1 MAFITSLAFVS
12 ILLPHVATLVTALT
26 ILFQILAG
34 VSFTIVT
41 MFVSIVFITSLALV
55 CIFAPH
61 VATLVTALT
70 ILFQIFCGSSLTI
83 SITFVTKFVITVP
96 PFSCIF
102 APHSAIFSTPAAI
115 ACGIRVGSSF
125 ILFMIVVT
133 SLPAAVKI
141 LGSPVISP
149 VTMAAIICGMVA
161 IKSGTASMMPS
172 INAAIISPALS
183 IISGMPSTSAFMIAV
198 MISGS
203 ASISTGSAA
212 TSPCASPVSSCNA
225 AVISNGIFSISMV
238 TMFVTTVTIVGSNV
252 GNACAI
258 PCANSVIICT
268 PASKSCGN
276 IVSSVSMIVG
286 IICPIMLI
294 ISGSIPTSVLSKSC
308 TPLIKGGNNS
318 CITCGIYVASCST
331 ISPSPLTSLG
341 TVSITL
347 GAIFPTTVTILST
360 RLLVSCEKFA
370 SLSAIPATQLSHAEL
385 IELTEP
391 SIVVLASFAVVSVM
405 PISVCTT

>member
-1 MAFITSLAFVS
+1 M
-12 ILLPHVATLVTALT
+12 
-26 ILFQILAG
+26 
-34 VSFTIVT
+34 
-41 MFVSIVFITSLALV
+41 
-55 CIFAPH
+55 
-61 VATLVTALT
+61 
-70 ILFQIFCGSSLTI
+70 
-83 SITFVTKFVITVP
+83 P

-149 VTMAAIICGMVA
+149 VTMAAIICGMAA
-161 IKSGTASMMPS
+161 IKSGIASMMPS
-172 INAAIISPALS
+172 INATIISPALS

-252 GNACAI
+252 GKAA
-258 PCANSVIICT
+258 
-268 PASKSCGN
+268 
-276 IVSSVSMIVG
+276 SVSFTFFACSSYVFCSTACFAFSASTLLALSLYSAVTSFISELSTLRVL
-286 IICPIMLI
+286 LI
-294 ISGSIPTSVLSKSC
+294 SLQAALYSASPSKLNLVLTFCVLSAI
-308 TPLIKGGNNS
+308 IK
-318 CITCGIYVASCST
+318 
-331 ISPSPLTSLG
+331 SPLTLC
-341 TVSITL
+341 L
-347 GAIFPTTVTILST
+347 YRPCFL
-360 RLLVSCEKFA
+360 
-370 SLSAIPATQLSHAEL
+370 
-385 IELTEP
+385 
-391 SIVVLASFAVVSVM
+391 
-405 PISVCTT
+405 